1 MTRQSMRTKLLAT
14 TLLVGMS
21 GSVWASAAVAQD
33 TSSDDPVVISE
44 TDDED
49 GVSVQERVVVTG
61 SRLRRPVDTTIAVT
75 TIGADQIERRGFTN
89 VVDAIEELPLAG
101 LGTNLEGATLGNND
115 STANPNLLGLGTN
128 RTLTL
133 VNGRRFVSSNQ
144 ASVFVP
150 GNANGAQVDL
160 TLINPALIANVDAV
174 AGSAGGATYGAD
186 AVGGVI
192 NLTLIDDYDGYEV
205 DAQYGVTNEG
215 DGQTFRFSGVAGKNF
230 LNDRANITFAA
241 EYNDI
246 NSVNTA
252 DASRLQGQGFTTI
265 NNPLAGAP
273 GVPTTLILPGGI
285 NPFNNTGG
293 VLVGGQT
300 ITTSTNN
307 AFFPTGLD
315 AALPGGVFS
324 PFDFAQ
330 TALGQTL
337 DPLALIG
344 SNVSGGSFLTI
355 PNTDPATSAFLPN
368 VAVPLQFDSNGNL
381 VPLNLGDISPPGPSD
396 QNTVFGDADGIQ
408 NGSIDTIRG
417 AQERISLTALTRF
430 DITNDITYK
439 AEYYYANIE
448 NSLIDGFQGNNPT
461 GSTAAGTR
469 SVPVFIDENPFLND
483 QATGVINDLVANGL
497 VVDDIGG
504 SRALF
509 LSRALVDVLG
519 PIDETSETD
528 FYRTTQEI
536 GGDFN
541 FLERDLYWNTAFNYG
556 RVERDNAADTILDV
570 EFALAVDAVEDA
582 NGNIVCRQ
590 QTLAAPEPIADRN
603 PQVGF
608 INTALP
614 TPVTPTQAQI
624 DACVP
629 LNLFGEG
636 APSQAAID
644 FVSSSTDSRNVSEQ
658 FQYTAEFGGDAIDL
672 PGGTAIFNTQFEW
685 RREEN
690 EFLPGD
696 VFADGTGRATVGQ
709 PSSGNLEFLEG
720 GLEVSIPILGE
731 GFNFFGAKRLEFDGA
746 VRVVSRTGGSDLI
759 DSERVTDVVYN
770 VGGRYSPFDWLT
782 VRGSQSTSVRSPSV
796 VELFGAGV
804 TGFSTAFRGNG
815 NPCDVDVID
824 GGPEGGIRRTNCEA
838 AVAALGLPADFLDG
852 FQAEGG
858 AAPAAGASN
867 PLLNNEESS
876 TWTVGFVLQPDFVPG
891 FTLTA
896 DYYNVDLDD
905 TIQLTSISA
914 ECFDQP
920 TFPVSLVNGLNACN
934 AVLIGVPDPANPGAF
949 IVPSVNPF
957 TGDPVTAVTA
967 GVGNPAQTN
976 EAFNSTFAFFDTIN
990 QAAQRLQSVNVTAR
1004 YGFALEDAFGPAA
1017 AKWGNLDLSG
1027 TLYWTAAFNTFT
1039 SAAAVEGG
1047 LNNPIDGE
1055 PGNPEFSSVFN
1066 ATHNVGNFSHNVQWL
1081 RTSSTAGNV
1090 LIEDTSTQNAAFLLP
1105 SFNLINY
1112 NASYQIND
1120 NIGVR
1125 FVVNNVGN
1133 RRLDSAAGVAS
1144 SGAGEGDAVGRS
1156 FIFGINARF

>member
-1 MTRQSMRTKLLAT
+1 MTRESMKTKLLAT

-21 GSVWASAAVAQD
+21 GGIWSSAAIAQD

-44 TDDED
+44 EEEEDDVTELD
-49 GVSVQERVVVTG
+49 RVTITG

-89 VVDAIEELPLAG
+89 VIDAIEELPLSG

-115 STANPNLLGLGTN
+115 STANVNLLGLGTN

-144 ASVFVP
+144 ATVFVP
-150 GNANGAQVDL
+150 GNANGSQVDL
-160 TLINPALIANVDAV
+160 TLINPALIENVDAV
-174 AGSAGGATYGAD
+174 VGSAGGATYGAD

-192 NLTLIDDYDGYEV
+192 NLTLKDDYDGYEV
-205 DAQYGVTNEG
+205 DAQYGVTDLG
-215 DGQTFRFSGVAGKNF
+215 DGETYRISAIAGKNF
-230 LNDRANITFAA
+230 FNDRANITFAA

-246 NSVNTA
+246 NSVNT
-252 DASRLQGQGFTTI
+252 DNNGRLQGQAFTTI
-265 NNPLAGAP
+265 NNPEAGP
-273 GVPTTLILPGGI
+273 GVPSTLVFPGGV
-285 NPFNNTGG
+285 NPFNNAGG
-293 VLVGGQT
+293 VLVGGPT

-307 AFFPTGLD
+307 AFFPNTPNP
-315 AALPGGVFS
+315 AFPGGLS
-324 PFDFAQ
+324 PFEFGQ
-330 TALGQTL
+330 TAAGEAI
-337 DPLALIG
+337 DPLLFVG
-344 SNVSGGSFLTI
+344 SFVSGGSFLTI
-355 PNTDPATSAFLPN
+355 PNTDTATNGFLPN
-368 VAVPLQFDSNGNL
+368 LAVPLQFDTNGNL
-381 VPLNLGDISPPGPSD
+381 VPLNLGAITPPGLAD
-396 QNTVFGDADGIQ
+396 QNTVFFGDGIP

-417 AQERISLTALTRF
+417 AQERLSLTALTRF
-430 DITNDITYK
+430 DITNNVTYK

-448 NSLIDGFQGNNPT
+448 NSLIDGFLTNAPT
-461 GSTAAGTR
+461 GSTTAGSR

-483 QATGVINDLVANGL
+483 QALGVINGL
-497 VVDDIGG
+497 VGQGLDVGDIGG

-509 LSRALVDVLG
+509 LSRAFLDITG
-519 PIDETSETD
+519 PVDETSETD

-541 FLERDLYWNTAFNYG
+541 FLDRELYWSTAFNYG
-556 RVERDNAADTILDV
+556 RIERDNAADTLLDV
-570 EFALAVDAVEDA
+570 EFALAVDAVDDGT
-582 NGNIVCRQ
+582 GNIVCRQ

-624 DACVP
+624 DACQP
-629 LNLFGEG
+629 LNLFGDG

-644 FVSSSTDSRNVSEQ
+644 FVTGSTDSRNVSEQ

-690 EFLPGD
+690 EFLPGE
-696 VFADGTGRATVGQ
+696 VFALGTGRATVGQ

-782 VRGSQSTSVRSPSV
+782 LRGSQSTSVRSPSV

-804 TGFSTAFRGNG
+804 TGFSGAFRGNG
-815 NPCDVDVID
+815 NPCDVDSID
-824 GGPEGGIRRTNCEA
+824 GGPDGGIRRTNCEA
-838 AVAALGLPADFLDG
+838 AVAALGLPADFLDT
-852 FQAEGG
+852 FQADGG

-867 PLLNNEESS
+867 ALLDNESSS
-876 TWTVGFVLQPDFVPG
+876 TWTVGFVLQPDFIPG
-891 FTLTA
+891 FTLTG

-905 TIQLTSISA
+905 TIQLTSISSQ
-914 ECFDQP
+914 CFDQP
-920 TFPVSLVNGLNACN
+920 TFPESIVNGLNACN
-934 AVLIGVPDPANPGAF
+934 AVLIGVPDPANPGQF

-967 GVGNPAQTN
+967 GVGNPAQTQ
-976 EAFNSTFAFFDTIN
+976 APFNSTFAFFDTIN
-990 QAAQRLQSVNVTAR
+990 QAAERLQSVNFTAR
-1004 YGFALEDAFGPAA
+1004 YGFALENVFGNIANN
-1017 AKWGNLDLSG
+1017 WGDLDLAG
-1027 TLYWTAAFNTFT
+1027 TLYWTAASNTFA
-1039 SAAAVEGG
+1039 SATAVENG
-1047 LNNPIDGE
+1047 LNNPQDGE
-1055 PGNPEFSSVFN
+1055 PGNPQFSSVFN
-1066 ATHNVGNFSHNVQWL
+1066 ATHNVGKFSHNVQWL

-1090 LIEDTSTQNAAFLLP
+1090 LIDDTSTQAPGFLLP

-1112 NASYQIND
+1112 NASYDIND
-1120 NIGVR
+1120 NFRVR
-1125 FVVNNVGN
+1125 FVVNNVGD
-1133 RRLDSAAGVAS
+1133 RQLDSAAGLAA

-1156 FIFGINARF
+1156 FVFGVTARF